1 MADALVIKCDVKMQP
16 EPLEA
21 FRKSIIEQRKSG
33 VVVLPS
39 YCEVIVVPE
48 DVHIKMEETVK

>member
-1 MADALVIKCDVKMQP
+1 MADTLVIKCNVKMQP

-39 YCEVIVVPE
+39 YCEAIVVSE
-48 DVHIKMEETVK
+48 DMQIEMEENIK